1 MYAFN
6 VADPSFHRL
15 WMEKRN
21 YELFTKTWKHLRFP
35 QGLRVFQSMKSPM
48 KDLSSENMLC
58 LFLSCPNLVQLQT
71 FWLIATFWIRV
82 PLPLWSTMRALR
94 ISKIEDHLDVSF
106 GSVGINF

>member
-1 MYAFN
+1 
-6 VADPSFHRL
+6 
-15 WMEKRN
+15 
-21 YELFTKTWKHLRFP
+21 
-35 QGLRVFQSMKSPM
+35 MKSPM